1 MKEACKIR
9 AAAILIPLAGWMLSD
24 AQPLLAQKPRVLRQ
38 PPPSSSEPRVSDIRG
53 DAPGVAAL
61 ESSRRDETPET
72 ADKLL
77 RRQRAAE
84 LTEDFEQLSRINREK
99 ILPLSSSASLDHKE
113 LLQVAREINKRAK
126 RIKSNS
132 PLLPNEKIEK
142 TSYDSLELESML
154 SELSRR
160 IDSFLGSSVFRV
172 ASINDGEL
180 RSAAGRDL
188 EGIIRLSDTINKI
201 ARRLAK
207 A

>member
-1 MKEACKIR
+1 MKEAYKIR
-9 AAAILIPLAGWMLSD
+9 ARAILVALAACMLSD
-24 AQPLLAQKPRVLRQ
+24 PQTLLAQKPRVLRQ

-72 ADKLL
+72 AAMLL
-77 RRQRAAE
+77 RRVRTAE
-84 LTEDFEQLSRINREK
+84 LTEDFERLGRINREK
-99 ILPLSSSASLDHKE
+99 ILPLSRSSSFDHKE
-113 LLQVAREINKRAK
+113 LSDVAREINKRAR
-126 RIKSNS
+126 RIKYNS
-132 PLLPNEKIEK
+132 PLLPNERIEK
-142 TSYDSLELESML
+142 TNYDSVELGSLL

-160 IDSFLGSSVFRV
+160 IDSFLGNSIFRV
-172 ASINDGEL
+172 TSINDGEL

-188 EGIIRLSDTINKI
+188 EGIIRLSDTINRI